1 MKNLYYLFILSFLL
15 FSCEEEVPPVTY
27 TLTTQVTPEG
37 AGTITP
43 SSGTYDEGES
53 VTISATSSANYNFKQ
68 WTGTGSGTVN
78 PLTFKIISN
87 TNITAEFELIDA
99 DNDGV
104 TDALDKCP
112 DTPAG
117 TAVSSEGCATS
128 QLDTDGDGI
137 TNDKDQCS
145 GTPDGESVDA
155 NGCSESQKDTD
166 GDGVTDDIDT
176 CPDTPDGE
184 NVDVNGCSD
193 SQKDTDG
200 DGVTD
205 DKDQCSGTPDGESV
219 DANGCSDSQKDTDG
233 DGVTDDKDQCSGT
246 PDGESVDANGC
257 SDSQIPSYIP
267 LEGLLSWYPFNNGIT
282 SDLSVNNNDGSIY
295 GGVTS
300 SSDRFGNSNSSY
312 YFPGAQNSYIEVDHN
327 TSFKNIV
334 DGFTLSVWYTYE
346 NTIMNSRLIEIGNP
360 DNNQKGFTLNVNKDS
375 RKWSGYIING
385 DNTNLVGIGVAV
397 PEDPVQPDTWT
408 HLVLTFN
415 FITGE
420 SKTYVNGVKVKEKND
435 DNYSNYF
442 GSFDLSDRDFNI
454 GRKTESA
461 YDPWKGEIDDIGI
474 WKRALSIDEIE
485 KIYELSK
492 N

>member
-166 GDGVTDDIDT
+166 GDGVTDD
-176 CPDTPDGE
+176 
-184 NVDVNGCSD
+184 
-193 SQKDTDG
+193 
-200 DGVTD
+200 
-205 DKDQCSGTPDGESV
+205 
-219 DANGCSDSQKDTDG
+219 
-233 DGVTDDKDQCSGT
+233 KDQCSGT

-346 NTIMNSRLIEIGNP
+346 NTNINSRLIEIGNP

>member
-166 GDGVTDDIDT
+166 GDGVTDD
-176 CPDTPDGE
+176 
-184 NVDVNGCSD
+184 
-193 SQKDTDG
+193 
-200 DGVTD
+200 
-205 DKDQCSGTPDGESV
+205 
-219 DANGCSDSQKDTDG
+219 
-233 DGVTDDKDQCSGT
+233 KDQCSGT

-346 NTIMNSRLIEIGNP
+346 NTNINSRLIEIGNP

-385 DNTNLVGIGVAV
+385 DNNNLVGIGVAV